1 MMEQFYTFM
10 FAVSFLFLTG
20 CGAGGENYEQIA
32 KEVCDCMR
40 PLSESYNSIK
50 DAREDNNSEALQRFV
65 EEMEAANEALSACAG
80 RIEERYGD
88 LEGEREEHVK
98 AAMQKV
104 CPEIIATL
112 NEAENA
118 LIQ

>member
-1 MMEQFYTFM
+1 MMKQFYNLM

-20 CGAGGENYEQIA
+20 CGAGGENYEQIS

-50 DAREDNNSEALQRFV
+50 DARDDNNSEALQRFV
-65 EEMEAANEALSACAG
+65 EEMEAANEALSDCAG

-88 LEGEREEHVK
+88 LGGEREEHVK
-98 AAMQKV
+98 AAMQKA

>member
-1 MMEQFYTFM
+1 
-10 FAVSFLFLTG
+10 
-20 CGAGGENYEQIA
+20 
-32 KEVCDCMR
+32 
-40 PLSESYNSIK
+40 
-50 DAREDNNSEALQRFV
+50 
-65 EEMEAANEALSACAG
+65 MEAANEALSACAG